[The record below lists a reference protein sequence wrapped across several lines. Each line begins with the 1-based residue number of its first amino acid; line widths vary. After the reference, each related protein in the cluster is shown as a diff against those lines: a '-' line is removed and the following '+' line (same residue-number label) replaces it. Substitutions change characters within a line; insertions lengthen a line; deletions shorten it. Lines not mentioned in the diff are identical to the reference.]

1 LINYSLNNS
10 KFISGLL
17 DHIADYIADHIDPLS
32 LIKKIPKKMEI
43 EGLKYKLANIISDY
57 SLQMTLQRGCQD
69 ILRADTKELSQELY
83 REQRKGVRIVQGK
96 RCVVCG
102 IPLRNTREDDVIF
115 MCGHTYHVSCL
126 RQVAQIPDELKDLRN
141 LKGRLRCVLCHQQD
155 GQHKVKKNRED
166 KESTKEKRLQ

>member
-1 LINYSLNNS
+1 
-10 KFISGLL
+10 
-17 DHIADYIADHIDPLS
+17 
-32 LIKKIPKKMEI
+32 MEI

-83 REQRKGVRIVQGK
+83 REQRRGVRIVQNK

-102 IPLRNTREDDVIF
+102 IALKNSREDDVIF

-126 RQVAQIPDELKDLRN
+126 RQVAQIGDDVKDLRE
-141 LKGRLRCVLCHQQD
+141 LKGKLHCVLCHQQD
-155 GQHKVKKNRED
+155 AEKKVKKSSREKD
-166 KESTKEKRLQ
+166 KDRQ